1 MGNFEKSILED
12 IEERTLLLFEI
23 EKIIFTKRYKM
34 NRKHIN
40 ILSVQSISMMYSIW
54 EGFIQKNFQLYI
66 KQLNQLEISFDELND
81 VLKVFHIENT
91 FKQFGQYPEKITKK
105 IQFYKTLKDFFTD
118 NVHLLYDKINTQ
130 NNVNFN
136 ILNTILESF
145 ALEIFPETWQEYKH
159 PEPNLKEMLK
169 SFIRYRNGVAHGG
182 DISSEEIITQKVY
195 SKYKKLITDLM
206 YGIYEKMLQ
215 GLELKTYLQKI

>member
-1 MGNFEKSILED
+1 MGSFEKSVLED
-12 IEERTLLLFEI
+12 IEERTLLLSEI
-23 EKIIFTKRYKM
+23 EKIIFTKRYKL
-34 NRKHIN
+34 NHKHVN

-66 KQLNQLEISFDELND
+66 KELNQLEISFEELND

-91 FKQFGQYPEKITKK
+91 FKQFNEYPEKITKK
-105 IQFYKTLKDFFTD
+105 IQFYKTLKDFFSD
-118 NVHLLYDKINTQ
+118 KVHLLYDKINTQ

-136 ILNTILESF
+136 TINNILQSFVLEV
-145 ALEIFPETWQEYKH
+145 FPESWQDYKY
-159 PEPNLKEMLK
+159 PKPNLKEMLK
-169 SFIRYRNGVAHGG
+169 DFIRYRNGVAHGG

-206 YGIYEKMLQ
+206 YGVYEKMIE
-215 GLELKTYLQKI
+215 GLKYKTYLQKI